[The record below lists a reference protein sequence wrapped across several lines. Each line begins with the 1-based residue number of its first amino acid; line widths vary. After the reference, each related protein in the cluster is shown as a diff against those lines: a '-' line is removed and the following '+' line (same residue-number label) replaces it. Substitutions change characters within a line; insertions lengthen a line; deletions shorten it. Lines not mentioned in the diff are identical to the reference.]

1 MNLIDALKLY
11 AHIMQQYGGGY
22 DARSI
27 ADKELQNHNVPKS
40 VRVAIAETVANDGH
54 IVAGK
59 GGRYAITQLS
69 AS

>member
-1 MNLIDALKLY
+1 
-11 AHIMQQYGGGY
+11 MQQYGGGY

-27 ADKELQNHNVPKS
+27 ADKELQNHNVPRS

-54 IVAGK
+54 IIAGK